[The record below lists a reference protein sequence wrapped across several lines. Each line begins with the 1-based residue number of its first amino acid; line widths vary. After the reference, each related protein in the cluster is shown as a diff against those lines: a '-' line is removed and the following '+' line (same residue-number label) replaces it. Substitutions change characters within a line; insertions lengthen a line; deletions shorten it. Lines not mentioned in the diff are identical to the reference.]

1 MMFLGNQGRVRS
13 SNLQITKSVPTTCWF
28 FFQTRHEICGNSGW
42 PSLTP
47 SIVFFNW
54 GIIIPMED
62 FQKSIY
68 TITNLLYMDCRNHHF
83 LNPCFILY
91 FISNEEE
98 LFEIFQSILI
108 FLCFFLHRPCHWK
121 ISEGTKNWPWNQRQ
135 ISTCSTV
142 NSDVFPWSNLKS
154 QMGMG
159 QN

>member
-13 SNLQITKSVPTTCWF
+13 SNLQIPKSVPTTWF

-47 SIVFFNW
+47 SIVFLIGGSSFRWKIFRNPFIQSRTFCTW
-54 GIIIPMED
+54 IAGI
-62 FQKSIY
+62 
-68 TITNLLYMDCRNHHF
+68 T
-83 LNPCFILY
+83 
-91 FISNEEE
+91 
-98 LFEIFQSILI
+98 I
-108 FLCFFLHRPCHWK
+108 FLIHVLFSISYPMKRSYLKSSNLFWFFYVFFLHRPCHWK